1 MLICKVCGK
10 EYIDSPYYDE
20 CRLCSR
26 ECHDIDFWNRTLD
39 NKAIIVDGE
48 CYHDG
53 GYVEKP
59 IKTSYL
65 GHSGRTFKIRFKSD
79 GKTIVTNNLWYN
91 GVIPKERNVEDNAE
105 FI

>member
-1 MLICKVCGK
+1 MKCEICGK
-10 EYIDSPYYDE
+10 EIEESLYIGMIICSQE
-20 CRLCSR
+20 CFNI
-26 ECHDIDFWNRTLD
+26 HFWNRTLD
-39 NKAIIVDGE
+39 NKAIIINGK

-59 IKTSYL
+59 VKTSYL

-91 GVIPKERNVEDNAE
+91 GVVPKERNVKDNAE